1 VPGNH
6 VLAAPGDIDEA
17 GRGIGRGVRQ

>member
-17 GRGIGRGVRQ
+17 GRGIGRGVR